1 MTCGLPSAPAHDL
14 VLRARLRQ
22 AGYGETPSVI
32 RIAIPTAAFDAI
44 AATLPLRSVAVE
56 TKVNERGVVSGD
68 LTR

>member
-1 MTCGLPSAPAHDL
+1 
-14 VLRARLRQ
+14 LRARLRQ

-56 TKVNERGVVSGD
+56 PKVNERGVVSGD